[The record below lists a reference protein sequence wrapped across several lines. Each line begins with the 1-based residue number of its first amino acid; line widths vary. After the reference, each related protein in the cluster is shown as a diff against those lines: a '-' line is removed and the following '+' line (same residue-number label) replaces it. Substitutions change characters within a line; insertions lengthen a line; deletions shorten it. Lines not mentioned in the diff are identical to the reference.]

1 MGASPYDRMQ
11 ADVKALQQQ
20 AQATQESLKKLQTQ
34 EAADPFDGTSLGVA
48 SVLVVVLALVG
59 WYVWHRPKNRPV
71 DAGHTQM
78 SDLTED
84 SAYGQPPPPKPM
96 EQTQKAPPVQESPA
110 TPPPTPTPTP
120 APIPIPVPSSPFAK
134 PEPSIGFDSEAAA
147 TEVMR
152 VRKSLAEKR
161 EARFLLLDQEGP
173 AVEAGPADRAPDP
186 QPAMVDPWNVPGEG
200 AYREAPPSFDIDI
213 HFTLPDDPDASG
225 ALHEPEPRPGP
236 DDFLDAIELD
246 FNLDEPGSAVQQDLE
261 SVAVE
266 TEPELAVTGPV
277 APDYATTLALAQVS
291 EELEQLNEARD
302 LAYEVL
308 QSDDPALQS
317 EARALLDRL
326 SEVESEMGPESIRWD
341 DLR

>member
-1 MGASPYDRMQ
+1 M
-11 ADVKALQQQ
+11 
-20 AQATQESLKKLQTQ
+20 
-34 EAADPFDGTSLGVA
+34 
-48 SVLVVVLALVG
+48 
-59 WYVWHRPKNRPV
+59 
-71 DAGHTQM
+71 
-78 SDLTED
+78 
-84 SAYGQPPPPKPM
+84 
-96 EQTQKAPPVQESPA
+96 
-110 TPPPTPTPTP
+110 
-120 APIPIPVPSSPFAK
+120 
-134 PEPSIGFDSEAAA
+134 GFDSEAAA

-173 AVEAGPADRAPDP
+173 AVEAGPDDRAPDP

-200 AYREAPPSFDIDI
+200 AYSEAPPSFDIDI
-213 HFTLPDDPDASG
+213 HFTLPDDPEASDAR
-225 ALHEPEPRPGP
+225 HEPEQRPGP

-246 FNLDEPGSAVQQDLE
+246 FNLDDPGPAVQQDLE

-266 TEPELAVTGPV
+266 AAPELAVTGPV

-302 LAYEVL
+302 LAHEVL
-308 QSDDPALQS
+308 QSDDPALQN